1 MIGRSDQVSL
11 FVFLQPHVSG
21 RVGSSPSFGSCEKG
35 GPEVSGIPRAASELE
50 MLVGEGP
57 GMKASKA
64 LDTNEGLTLMSVPW
78 VVLPLT
84 QRTIRYVA

>member
-1 MIGRSDQVSL
+1 M
-11 FVFLQPHVSG
+11 
-21 RVGSSPSFGSCEKG
+21 
-35 GPEVSGIPRAASELE
+35 SGIPRAASELE